1 MSISNP
7 SLPKCPTTITIFPDT
22 TVPHQS
28 AYDSLLACL
37 LSMLGP
43 HCTHFPFQNTNLLIH
58 SHTHIHTHPCLK
70 AFSGFPYVLWSWSK
84 YLIWPKKPFGIYPSS
99 SLQPQLV
106 LAFLWVS
113 ASQTF
118 ICKKAPYSLLYEVF
132 AQTFLWPESSF
143 SPLPFATWL
152 LASSSSFRTQSWLL
166 NLRELFHDSAQEYKI
181 LCFNTATQ
189 QASLFQ
195 NL

>member
-1 MSISNP
+1 MSNHNHHLSRYHCPSSECLWQPPCLSPFNVRSSLYSLSFSKYKSN
-7 SLPKCPTTITIFPDT
+7 
-22 TVPHQS
+22 
-28 AYDSLLACL
+28 
-37 LSMLGP
+37 
-43 HCTHFPFQNTNLLIH
+43 H
-58 SHTHIHTHPCLK
+58 SFTHTHPCLK

-84 YLIWPKKPFGIYPSS
+84 YLIWPKKPFGIYPSF